1 MRKKCAKHED
11 YHSLA
16 ESRGLVSG
24 PPRRRTPLPKSA
36 DPTVPTLCPYSH
48 PQSPPN
54 PESSNESTGSW
65 HRGLSCCQVADAE
78 NANVEEHCARKRSQR
93 TRRMALCEAR
103 WVATVGDGLVSSRLF
118 SPVHG
123 PSQLGSSGYPAES
136 FRKSGRAVLTLSCV
150 LLAFLYLV
158 WKGLGLRKCCMT
170 LLANFCSGFLS
181 INSGLSELHANRSS
195 RCQPTMETI
204 AADYVRS
211 VATGDSDTT
220 SSINVGSESRPTGNF
235 CGDVQNQNTAERNM
249 QSSRPNGTRA
259 NEHVNTTETQP
270 NTTNSSVK
278 IMYWNL
284 RVLLMVAPLRYNV
297 FLLKRTCSR
306 EKSTP
311 PMFLQV
317 TP

>member
-1 MRKKCAKHED
+1 MSFTTMPISKTRPNHPAPAQRRAALPKSIDPMVFATRCPSSRAENAKKCAKHED

-24 PPRRRTPLPKSA
+24 APRRRTSLPKSA
-36 DPTVPTLCPYSH
+36 DPTVPTLCPCSH
-48 PQSPPN
+48 PQPPPN

-78 NANVEEHCARKRSQR
+78 NANIEEHCARKRSQR

-123 PSQLGSSGYPAES
+123 PSKVGSSGYPAES

-158 WKGLGLRKCCMT
+158 WKGLGLRQCCMT

-204 AADYVRS
+204 AADYVHS

-235 CGDVQNQNTAERNM
+235 CGDAQNQTP
-249 QSSRPNGTRA
+249 QSA
-259 NEHVNTTETQP
+259 
-270 NTTNSSVK
+270 
-278 IMYWNL
+278 
-284 RVLLMVAPLRYNV
+284 
-297 FLLKRTCSR
+297 TCSR
-306 EKSTP
+306 LV
-311 PMFLQV
+311 PMARAQ
-317 TP
+317 TSM